1 MKRKHITQI
10 GVNILGFPIYHET
23 TIYQGEN
30 NYTGKRN
37 KIRFNPYTSSGSFN

>member
-30 NYTGKRN
+30 NYTGKTEFSYYSNLITQR
-37 KIRFNPYTSSGSFN
+37 